1 MRRTRLIVLV
11 CLAASACGPP
21 PAAIVSPSPLIDF
34 DRDRL
39 WVLLRASR
47 VGDGRLCA
55 DYYLARTDS
64 RYTPRAARCDN
75 WSRDF
80 ADYLRLNGLPT
91 VEPAH
96 LQTPAYWSWYRQTRD
111 RIGACK
117 KDVGY
122 LAPDASGAK
131 QLEHTH
137 QRNACDPYDDARK
150 NQQLT
155 PELLGIRFDH
165 V

>member
-1 MRRTRLIVLV
+1 MIRRARLIVLV

-21 PAAIVSPSPLIDF
+21 PAAIPSPLIDF

-47 VGDGRLCA
+47 VGDGRLCT
-55 DYYLARTDS
+55 DYYLAREDP
-64 RYTPRAARCDN
+64 RYTPRASECDN
-75 WSRDF
+75 WTHDF

-91 VEPAH
+91 VAPAH

-111 RIGACK
+111 RIGTCK

-122 LAPDASGAK
+122 LAPDASGAQ
-131 QLEHTH
+131 QLEHTQ

-155 PELLGIRFDH
+155 PALLGIRFDR

>member
-1 MRRTRLIVLV
+1 MRRALLIVLV

-21 PAAIVSPSPLIDF
+21 PAAIPSPLIDF

-55 DYYLARTDS
+55 NYYLAREDP
-64 RYTPRAARCDN
+64 RYTLRASECDN

-91 VEPAH
+91 VAPAH

-117 KDVGY
+117 KAVGY
-122 LAPDASGAK
+122 LAPDATGADRA
-131 QLEHTH
+131 EHTR
-137 QRNACDPYDDARK
+137 QKNACDPYDDARK

>member
-21 PAAIVSPSPLIDF
+21 PAPIVSPSPLIDF

-64 RYTPRAARCDN
+64 RYTPRAAQCDN

-111 RIGACK
+111 RIGTCK

-122 LAPDASGAK
+122 LAPDATGADRA
-131 QLEHTH
+131 EHTR
-137 QRNACDPYDDARK
+137 QKNACDPYDDARK